1 MGDAETAKNILSFVP
16 YSVFEEDN
24 SGWTAFHMATS
35 AGWEDIVDLLYA
47 SGSEIDSRTKALRT
61 PLHIASYRGHA
72 SIVEFLL
79 NVGADITLQDGDGNT
94 ALHHACYW
102 GFVDI
107 VAMLIAYGAQA
118 KMRNNKGE
126 TAFDVARK
134 GQRANRPQILDLL
147 REFNIEESHERTAQT
162 APSSKRNTQTPADEK
177 QGEEG
182 FDNSRK
188 SHKAN
193 RQQILDLLREFDIEG
208 THERLSQTIPFFKYD
223 IPNRTAKSAT
233 A

>member
-1 MGDAETAKNILSFVP
+1 
-16 YSVFEEDN
+16 
-24 SGWTAFHMATS
+24 MATS
-35 AGWEDIVDLLYA
+35 AGWEEIVELLYE
-47 SGSEIDSRTKALRT
+47 SGSDIDSRTKALRS

-79 NVGADITLQDGDGNT
+79 DVGADITLQDGDGNS

-118 KMRNNKGE
+118 QMRNSKGE

-134 GQRANRPQILDLL
+134 GQRANRHLILDLLREFNFEETYDRAAKTASSGKRDSQAQTGKNQGEVAPDAAQKSQKANRQQIMDLL
-147 REFNIEESHERTAQT
+147 REFNIEE
-162 APSSKRNTQTPADEK
+162 
-177 QGEEG
+177 
-182 FDNSRK
+182 
-188 SHKAN
+188 
-193 RQQILDLLREFDIEG
+193 
-208 THERLSQTIPFFKYD
+208 THERLAQTIPFFKYD
-223 IPNRTAKSAT
+223 NPNRSIKSAT